1 MSNRRQQIKDWL
13 LSTDNPEAEPLLN
26 SLNQMDL
33 DEWEQKYRR
42 QLRKLKGYADLEKST
57 VSLRDR
63 ARGEFD
69 TYVDNPEWY
78 IKGKAAKLGVNID
91 DLKKTLSELQKEKEY
106 FEGRERRKKEVNEG
120 FKWNFASDWAKQ
132 RYIDT
137 PEKSYWA
144 NPEVS
149 VEHIPDI
156 ADAAAGFIAG
166 MADFLPGIGGTFAG
180 PAIRAG
186 RNAVQGQKFGDVMT
200 NFATDAGA
208 NAGVD
213 YLPTLIL
220 NKARKVAKKGATQ
233 IEQYASLG
241 NDIDNSEKTL
251 NAARDVFKK
260 TDATKLR
267 NLDPNE
273 ISKLKS
279 NVEALPDSPAKRDIL
294 NILNQ
299 KPAESVEA
307 LKTSL
312 NNIPGVNADN
322 VLKFVEE
329 RGVKITADP
338 SMNLTKAK
346 VYTEVADSQIKQSK
360 NVPDAK
366 FNPYDE
372 QGQIRK
378 DGIWSNELGQTILNR
393 KALGQGMSKGAK
405 IGAKAYQVG
414 TKIGPGLVKTSDTA
428 AGKRQS
434 VKQDQNRA
442 EIDWYKEN
450 YLRDWQAGFVPKG
463 NLNDPKVKAYNELV
477 AEGKIKVQPT
487 ISDVFY

>member
-1 MSNRRQQIKDWL
+1 MATERRQQIIDWL
-13 LSTDNPEAEPLLN
+13 RDSGNPRSEELLH
-26 SLNQMDL
+26 SLAQMNT
-33 DEWEQKYRR
+33 DEWEQKHRR
-42 QLRKLKGYADLEKST
+42 DLRKIMGYADIEKNT
-57 VSLRDR
+57 LPLRDR

-78 IKGKAAKLGVNID
+78 IKGKAAKLGVNVD
-91 DLKKTLSELQKEKEY
+91 DLKKTLGELQKEKEY
-106 FEGRERRKKEVNEG
+106 FEGRERRKKEVKDD

-144 NPEVS
+144 NPENIKL
-149 VEHIPDI
+149 EHIPDI
-156 ADAAAGFIAG
+156 ADAAAGFAAG

-186 RNAVQGQKFGDVMT
+186 RNAVQGQNFGDVMT
-200 NFATDAGA
+200 NFAADVGA

-251 NAARDVFKK
+251 NAARDIFKN
-260 TDATKLR
+260 TNSTKLH

-273 ISKLKS
+273 ISKLKA

-294 NILNQ
+294 KILNQ
-299 KPAESVEA
+299 KPSESIDA
-307 LKTSL
+307 FKTTL

-322 VLKFVEE
+322 VFKLMEE
-329 RGVKITADP
+329 RGVKINPDP
-338 SMNLTKAK
+338 SYNLTRAK

-360 NVPDAK
+360 NVPDTK

-378 DGIWSNELGQTILNR
+378 DGLWNNELGQTILNR

-414 TKIGPGLVKTSDTA
+414 TKVGPGLVKTSDTA
-428 AGKRQS
+428 AGKRQP

-442 EIDWYKEN
+442 DIDWYKEN
-450 YLRDWQAGFVPKG
+450 YARDWSMCFAPHGREDEPIM
-463 NLNDPKVKAYNELV
+463 KAYREWENENRS
-477 AEGKIKVQPT
+477 PC